1 MPLPPGKGCRAQG
14 WSFHNVPY
22 ANQIR
27 RWMRSIWYVEQSSAR
42 YLLIVALET
51 DPAFIPRDPA
61 RLGRRP
67 SRRQFSGKSLVFEP

>member
-1 MPLPPGKGCRAQG
+1 MPILPGKGCRAQG

-22 ANQIR
+22 ANHIPSQTHC
-27 RWMRSIWYVEQSSAR
+27 IWYVEHGSA
-42 YLLIVALET
+42 YCLLIAALET
-51 DPAFIPRDPA
+51 DPASIPRDPA